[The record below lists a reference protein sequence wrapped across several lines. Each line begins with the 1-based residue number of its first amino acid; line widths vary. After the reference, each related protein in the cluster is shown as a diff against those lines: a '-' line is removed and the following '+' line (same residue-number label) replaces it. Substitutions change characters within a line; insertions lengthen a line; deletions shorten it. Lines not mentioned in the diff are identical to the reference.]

1 MSNTLPF
8 GSPSFRNGY
17 LLMRHGHSE
26 ANRQERII
34 SSPARGIASFGLSA
48 RGQTEVGE
56 TLAAWRWARPT
67 RVVHSDFLRTTQ
79 TAARVAEYFGV
90 APTSDA
96 GLRERGFGELDG
108 GEDARYADAWAR
120 DAKDASHEHF
130 GVESVETVAER
141 MVAVMRGLERRYEG
155 EVVLLVSHGDP
166 LQILLTALAGVDLRR
181 HRDRPPL
188 QPAEVVAVPER

>member
-1 MSNTLPF
+1 MSNTLLVA
-8 GSPSFRNGY
+8 SLTLRNAY

-26 ANRQERII
+26 ANRQGRII
-34 SSPARGIASFGLSA
+34 SSPARGIDSFGLSA
-48 RGQTEVGE
+48 RGKQEVAE
-56 TLAAWRWARPT
+56 TLSVWRWARPT

-90 APTSDA
+90 APTPDA

-108 GEDARYADAWAR
+108 GEDTRYADAWAR
-120 DAKDASHEHF
+120 DAKDASHENF
-130 GVESVETVAER
+130 GVESVDTVAER
-141 MVAVMRGLERRYEG
+141 MIEVMRRLERRHEG

-166 LQILLTALAGVDLRR
+166 LQILLAALAGVDLRH

-188 QPAEVVAVPER
+188 QPAEVVSVL

>member
-1 MSNTLPF
+1 MSNTLLLD
-8 GSPSFRNGY
+8 SLTFRNAY

-26 ANRQERII
+26 ANRQGRII
-34 SSPARGIASFGLSA
+34 SSPARGVDSFGLSA

-90 APTSDA
+90 APTRDA
-96 GLRERGFGELDG
+96 GLRERGFDELEG
-108 GEDARYADAWAR
+108 GEDARYADVWAW
-120 DAKDASHEHF
+120 DAVDAGHERF
-130 GVESVETVAER
+130 GVESVDTVAER
-141 MVAVMRGLERRYEG
+141 MVAVMRGLERRHEG

-166 LQILLTALAGVDLRR
+166 LQILLAALAGVDLRH

-188 QPAEVVAVPER
+188 QPAEVVSVL